1 MSKNTQN
8 PVSNQ
13 DVLQAVQAIDHKF
26 TGLFGGLDQKF
37 TGLEGKFTSL
47 DQKLT
52 DHIEESKQIHE
63 DILSAVN
70 AGFTTVT
77 TEIHEIKQDITGIK
91 GRLNNVESQ
100 MVTKDY
106 LDDKLHDLRGDLT
119 VVIRKEDRKVVA
131 LIDEL
136 RQTKVLSEP
145 AAQRILA
152 LEPFPQG

>member
-1 MSKNTQN
+1 MSENTKN

-13 DVLQAVQAIDHKF
+13 DIFQAIQAMDHRF
-26 TGLFGGLDQKF
+26 TAAND
-37 TGLEGKFTSL
+37 
-47 DQKLT
+47 
-52 DHIEESKQIHE
+52 

-70 AGFTTVT
+70 TSFTDVAV
-77 TEIHEIKQDITGIK
+77 ELHEIK
-91 GRLNNVESQ
+91 GRLNQVENRLGNVENQ

-119 VVIRKEDRKVVA
+119 VIIRKEDRKVVA

>member
-1 MSKNTQN
+1 MSENTPN
-8 PVSNQ
+8 TVSNQ
-13 DVLQAVQAIDHKF
+13 DIFQAIQAMDHKF
-26 TGLFGGLDQKF
+26 TAAND
-37 TGLEGKFTSL
+37 
-47 DQKLT
+47 
-52 DHIEESKQIHE
+52 

-70 AGFTTVT
+70 TSFTAVE
-77 TEIHEIKQDITGIK
+77 TELFEIKDRLGGVE
-91 GRLNNVESQ
+91 GRLGSVENQ

-119 VVIRKEDRKVVA
+119 VFIRKEDRKVVA